1 MLKRLLSI
9 LLVAAMLI
17 GFFPA
22 GVITVAQAE
31 ETAEKGEID
40 KSTLEMLG
48 FTISADAPEE
58 SYLGPGNT
66 TMAEKSELYLNY
78 GGFRNYGWMLREN
91 LNLYHNWSTYENY
104 GAYKLYGEYHNGD
117 WADLDSDNGY
127 TYGTTGGQESVIG
140 SNVRSANAHLNRNY
154 ETSVEY
160 RSASGKNDRVA
171 QLYVASAKNRVDF
184 TAYLEIIKFNKN
196 SDGTYSEQ
204 VIRSV
209 RLSDALEALDEAGMF
224 YNQSFDALFEITAGD
239 FNGDGLDEIA
249 VYYGTNEVKIY
260 TTKNDT
266 LSLWKTID
274 FNNEGILD
282 PSKPISD
289 PITTDYKEY
298 GHNVYRAAIVTLNAG
313 DLKKDFTED
322 LVITVSMP
330 QGSTEYA
337 HQNYSNAHIYGAN
350 SEDKSVSASEFTK
363 DLTVKLTTDNLQGD
377 TNDPQVFKAA
387 NAAIGDLDGDNCM
400 ELVIGGRLVQYNGG
414 MTHMGGVGGLI
425 TVEYNQRTRQYSVSN
440 SFQNEL
446 K

>member
-91 LNLYHNWSTYENY
+91 LDLYHNWSSYENY

-171 QLYVASAKNRVDF
+171 QLYVTSAKDRVDF

-239 FNGDGLDEIA
+239 FNGDG
-249 VYYGTNEVKIY
+249 EV
-260 TTKNDT
+260 T
-266 LSLWKTID
+266 
-274 FNNEGILD
+274 
-282 PSKPISD
+282 P
-289 PITTDYKEY
+289 
-298 GHNVYRAAIVTLNAG
+298 
-313 DLKKDFTED
+313 KDR
-322 LVITVSMP
+322 M
-330 QGSTEYA
+330 
-337 HQNYSNAHIYGAN
+337 
-350 SEDKSVSASEFTK
+350 
-363 DLTVKLTTDNLQGD
+363 
-377 TNDPQVFKAA
+377 
-387 NAAIGDLDGDNCM
+387 
-400 ELVIGGRLVQYNGG
+400 
-414 MTHMGGVGGLI
+414 
-425 TVEYNQRTRQYSVSN
+425 
-440 SFQNEL
+440 
-446 K
+446 